1 MSQRNGK
8 RPPLPD
14 HAQPFEVVSGLYI
27 SGHPDSA
34 HDFIR
39 RGIHAV
45 VDLEGDIDS
54 AIGEEASQ
62 GDSTLYVYWPI
73 EDGPMPDATTV
84 RGIARF
90 VCALLDENKK
100 VLVHC
105 RSGHNRSGMICARAL
120 IEKGKQP
127 EDAIRT
133 VRERRGDGHALE
145 NERFVAWL
153 AGERPPERGAGS

>member
-8 RPPLPD
+8 RPPPPD

-54 AIGEEASQ
+54 AVEDASQ

-90 VCALLDENKK
+90 VCALLDEDKK
-100 VLVHC
+100 VLVQC

-120 IEKGKQP
+120 IEKGRQP
-127 EDAIRT
+127 EEAIRT
-133 VRERRGDGHALE
+133 VREGRGDGHALE
-145 NERFVAWL
+145 NQRFVAWL
-153 AGERPPERGAGS
+153 AGERPSARAAGS